1 MSSKIKLL
9 LVLAFLILVYFLFS
23 GTDEPVEVE

>member
-23 GTDEPVEVE
+23 RDDEPVEVE